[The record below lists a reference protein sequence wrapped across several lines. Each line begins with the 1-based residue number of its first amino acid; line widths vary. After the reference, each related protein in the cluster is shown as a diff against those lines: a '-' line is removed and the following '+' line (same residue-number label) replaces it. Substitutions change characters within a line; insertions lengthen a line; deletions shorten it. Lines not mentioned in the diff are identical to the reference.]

1 MIGVAVLVVALVAAA
16 VGGAA
21 YLRNRDDGS
30 DASSSAASG
39 STGSASGAKAD
50 SRTEAIRRFCDDP
63 RPLTGPGTIAA
74 FTPGAGAVAYA
85 QLPQPASSTE
95 PAASRVLQVSP
106 EVGKPNLTLSGSVN
120 LVSLAVCVQ
129 QQSSTKV
136 TGTCSY
142 ELTNPSSIGQKATA
156 PLLVTTFRARLIE
169 LRTAKTLSRGTIT
182 TAVDRCPTYAYI
194 GGKGVSN
201 PLTDDELVF
210 WLAKQLPGGVP
221 R

>member
-1 MIGVAVLVVALVAAA
+1 MAVLVVACLAAA
-16 VGGAA
+16 LGGAA
-21 YLRNRDDGS
+21 YLRNRDDGGS
-30 DASSSAASG
+30 SSSSSASSSSKPN
-39 STGSASGAKAD
+39 SRAD
-50 SRTEAIRRFCDDP
+50 AVRRFCDDP
-63 RPLTGPGTIAA
+63 RPLTGPGTIAT

-95 PAASRVLQVSP
+95 PAGSRVLQVSP
-106 EVGKPNLTLSGSVN
+106 KVGTPNLSLSGSIN

-142 ELTNPSSIGQKATA
+142 ELTNPSSIGEKATA
-156 PLLVTTFRARLIE
+156 PLLRTTFRARIIE
-169 LRTAKTLSRGTIT
+169 LRTAKTLSTGTIT

-201 PLTDDELVF
+201 PLTNDELVF
-210 WLAKQLPGGVP
+210 WLAKQLPGGMP